1 MGLVFQ
7 ARIERALFDLLTNI
21 IYYYTT
27 RGTESYEDMKTSIR
41 QKTGDFLQPQESLA
55 YWPLKR
61 LQILARPL
69 NFTVQTQKLHF
80 FSICGSA
87 EEVQLLSRFLLTAA
101 VTDSH
106 VSKKTFVTILVSSKH
121 KPKLSNTKVG
131 VSASRVYGVDQVLKC
146 D

>member
-21 IYYYTT
+21 VYYYTT
-27 RGTESYEDMKTSIR
+27 RGTESYEDMKTSIT

-106 VSKKTFVTILVSSKH
+106 VSKKH
-121 KPKLSNTKVG
+121 LS
-131 VSASRVYGVDQVLKC
+131 RYW
-146 D
+146 